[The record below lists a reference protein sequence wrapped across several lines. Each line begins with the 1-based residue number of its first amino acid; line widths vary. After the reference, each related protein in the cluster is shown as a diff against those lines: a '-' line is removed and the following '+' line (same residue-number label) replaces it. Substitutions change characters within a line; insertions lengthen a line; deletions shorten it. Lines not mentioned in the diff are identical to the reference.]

1 MVEML
6 KIKKSVICFLLIICF
21 KWSLLSQGKF
31 NIGIGGKLEIF
42 DFSLK
47 QGEVSASPMYGI
59 TFHTDVKVK
68 PKIMLKSGFELN
80 NVTVN
85 FNHNVSA
92 STSQIAIPILLSY
105 QVYKNNSWLV
115 FVEGGPNFNHFIDNI
130 NSENGDY
137 YYLGYS
143 YKLQSSNVDQDKF
156 YLNYGF
162 RLGFSIK
169 KLLENKTNLN
179 FAIQYVKSIRN
190 TNSLFYEYR
199 MPQEENGVTSHT
211 FTRNTFDLI
220 QNGIQMGIYYG
231 FGFKKKL
238 ENK

>member
-1 MVEML
+1 M
-6 KIKKSVICFLLIICF
+6 
-21 KWSLLSQGKF
+21 
-31 NIGIGGKLEIF
+31 
-42 DFSLK
+42 
-47 QGEVSASPMYGI
+47 
-59 TFHTDVKVK
+59 
-68 PKIMLKSGFELN
+68 
-80 NVTVN
+80 
-85 FNHNVSA
+85 
-92 STSQIAIPILLSY
+92 
-105 QVYKNNSWLV
+105 
-115 FVEGGPNFNHFIDNI
+115 
-130 NSENGDY
+130 
-137 YYLGYS
+137 GYS

-220 QNGIQMGIYYG
+220 QNGIQMGIYYA